1 MKHSL
6 TKRSRRFLL
15 NKRGVNAVIS
25 SVILACAVVTLG
37 FIVFYWTQQRA
48 FEANEEY
55 GDTTDENIAK
65 IGERLAFEHI
75 FYNYSENTLS
85 IYLINCG
92 KSNDVELDT
101 VYLRNSS
108 WSQTFSDI
116 ELKFLN
122 GTETENLGIGEE
134 GYFKLSANL
143 VSFYTKYSI
152 RVTSLRGSQFEMDFI
167 P

>member
-25 SVILACAVVTLG
+25 SVILACTVVTLG
-37 FIVFYWTQQRA
+37 FVVFYWTQQRA
-48 FEANEEY
+48 FETNEEY

-85 IYLINCG
+85 VYLLNCG
-92 KSNDVELDT
+92 KSNDVRLET
-101 VYLRNSS
+101 IYLSNSS

-122 GTETENLGIGEE
+122 GTETESLNVGEE
-134 GYFKLSANL
+134 GYFKLSVNL
-143 VSFYTKYSI
+143 VSFYMIYSI
-152 RVTSLRGSQFEMDFI
+152 RVTSVRGSHFETNFI